1 MDSLCLGH
9 TFQLKLCREDRRDGD
24 ETGGWMRLGNDPE
37 LERNESASVSSG
49 SHSVSLCP
57 VPTTSTAFPFVALA
71 RIAAGV
77 PRSNRSN
84 LGPSERRP
92 NTTGSTGNPKPSMRW
107 GAIQTATAN
116 GRSKLQHT
124 SNERDT
130 RLGFSRFVPSATWSN
145 QHTTVRSFH
154 GYRDVP
160 FRTIS
165 YGLRRR

>member
-92 NTTGSTGNPKPSMRW
+92 NTTGSTRNPKPSMRR
-107 GAIQTATAN
+107 GAIQPATAN

-130 RLGFSRFVPSATWSN
+130 PWIFPFRSVGHLVQPTYYGSFVPRISRR
-145 QHTTVRSFH
+145 TVPYHIIRS
-154 GYRDVP
+154 
-160 FRTIS
+160 T
-165 YGLRRR
+165 